1 MKLDQLKK
9 AAAGPV
15 VLKVDR
21 LNAERVL
28 CPAGTQISPKV
39 EGWPVNRVMQALQN
53 GYAKV
58 GSASAPAASGSSQ
71 AAQSGSSQA

>member
-39 EGWPVNRVMQALQN
+39 EGWSVNRVMQALQN

-58 GSASAPAASGSSQ
+58 GSAPAASGSSQ